1 MIRKLLI
8 AVVVALTMLTLTGC
22 DDDTDYECEY
32 VTQLSPI
39 YIGKQLYMMPYQQCV
54 PVPKEKK

>member
-1 MIRKLLI
+1 MIRKPFI
-8 AVVVALTMLTLTGC
+8 AVVVAVTMLTLTGC

-39 YIGKQLYMMPYQQCV
+39 YIGKQLYMMPHQRCV
-54 PVPKEKK
+54 LVPKEKK

>member
-1 MIRKLLI
+1 MIRKPLI

-39 YIGKQLYMMPYQQCV
+39 YIGKQLYMMPSPQCV

>member
-1 MIRKLLI
+1 MIRKPLI
-8 AVVVALTMLTLTGC
+8 AVVVALTMLTLTSC

-39 YIGKQLYMMPYQQCV
+39 YIGKQLYMMPSQQCV

>member
-1 MIRKLLI
+1 MIRKPFI
-8 AVVVALTMLTLTGC
+8 AVVVALAVFTLTGC

-39 YIGKQLYMMPYQQCV
+39 YIGKQLYMMPSQRCV

>member
-1 MIRKLLI
+1 MIRKPFI
-8 AVVVALTMLTLTGC
+8 AVVVALAVLTLTGC
-22 DDDTDYECEY
+22 DDDTAYECEY

-39 YIGKQLYMMPYQQCV
+39 YIGKNLYMMPHQRCV

>member
-1 MIRKLLI
+1 MIRKPFI
-8 AVVVALTMLTLTGC
+8 AVAVALVVLTLTGC

-39 YIGKQLYMMPYQQCV
+39 YIGKQLYMMPHQRCV